1 MGSVNLGSML
11 IITLSLYELDKKYP
25 AIMEELRES
34 EKEEIC
40 DICKG
45 QSRMQGCNYP
55 VLCLLFILCNS
66 PCPLSTIKGIKKGR
80 AYSSSLC

>member
-34 EKEEIC
+34 EKEEI
-40 DICKG
+40 K
-45 QSRMQGCNYP
+45 N
-55 VLCLLFILCNS
+55 
-66 PCPLSTIKGIKKGR
+66 
-80 AYSSSLC
+80 

>member
-55 VLCLLFILCNS
+55 VLCLLFFHQF
-66 PCPLSTIKGIKKGR
+66 
-80 AYSSSLC
+80 